1 MAREKTPEENAADNE
16 RKQLVEEKKNLKK
29 EQQAQ
34 RKEAKRRAREIAKQE
49 DELEDGNEG
58 NSLLTFGAT
67 ILIVALWLAVI
78 CVIIK
83 LDIGGFGSSVVTP
96 ILKDVP
102 VLNRIL
108 PGNSVTETTNSG
120 AYGGYTSLQDA
131 VDQIKSLELQLEQI
145 QNASS
150 AKDEEL
156 DQLKAEVLRLK
167 EFENQQVEFQRI
179 QKEFYDEV
187 VYSDKGPGAEEYKK
201 YYESMDPATAEYIY
215 KQVVTQL
222 QESQEVQDYAAA
234 YSAMKPKQAAAIFE
248 QMTNNLDLAA
258 RILKVMS
265 ADDRGAILGAMNS
278 EVAAKIRH
286 ARRPQL
292 CPDIFDVL
300 CHGGVVRS
308 AVNTKNRFVNL
319 LLGKGLSGVQRQIL
333 ADGILRA
340 GQRQHCALHRRAP
353 GGQVKGHAAAHHPV
367 CRGAALP
374 PQMRRYPRPQL
385 SHPEGLG

>member
-150 AKDEEL
+150 AKD
-156 DQLKAEVLRLK
+156 
-167 EFENQQVEFQRI
+167 
-179 QKEFYDEV
+179 
-187 VYSDKGPGAEEYKK
+187 
-201 YYESMDPATAEYIY
+201 PATAEYIY

-278 EVAAKIRH
+278 EVAAKI
-286 ARRPQL
+286 
-292 CPDIFDVL
+292 
-300 CHGGVVRS
+300 
-308 AVNTKNRFVNL
+308 TK
-319 LLGKGLSGVQRQIL
+319 IM
-333 ADGILRA
+333 D
-340 GQRQHCALHRRAP
+340 
-353 GGQVKGHAAAHHPV
+353 
-367 CRGAALP
+367 
-374 PQMRRYPRPQL
+374 
-385 SHPEGLG
+385 PES

>member
-1 MAREKTPEENAADNE
+1 MRRQVLLLLFSLFAIVGFAQQRTVTGTVVSAEDGLPVIGASIHVKGSSQGATTDLDGKYSIKVNENASLTFSYVGMQPKTVQVGNQSVINVTLTSSST
-16 RKQLVEEKKNLKK
+16 QLDEVVVTAMGIREEKKKLKK
-29 EQQAQ
+29 EQQAE
-34 RKEAKRRAREIAKQE
+34 RKEAKRRAKEIAKQE
-49 DELEDGNEG
+49 DALDDGSEG

-67 ILIVALWLAVI
+67 ILIVVLWMAVI
-78 CVIIK
+78 CAIIK

-102 VLNRIL
+102 VLNKIL
-108 PGNSVTETTNSG
+108 PANSITETTDGS
-120 AYGGYTSLQDA
+120 AYGGYTSLEDA
-131 VDQIKSLELQLEQI
+131 VDQIKSLELQLEQA
-145 QNASS
+145 QTASA
-150 AKDEEL
+150 AKEEEL

-222 QESQEVQDYAAA
+222 EESQEIQDYAAA

-265 ADDRGAILGAMNS
+265 AEDRGKILGAMNS
-278 EVAAKIRH
+278 EVAAKI
-286 ARRPQL
+286 
-292 CPDIFDVL
+292 
-300 CHGGVVRS
+300 
-308 AVNTKNRFVNL
+308 TK
-319 LLGKGLSGVQRQIL
+319 IM
-333 ADGILRA
+333 D
-340 GQRQHCALHRRAP
+340 
-353 GGQVKGHAAAHHPV
+353 
-367 CRGAALP
+367 
-374 PQMRRYPRPQL
+374 
-385 SHPEGLG
+385 PES

>member
-234 YSAMKPKQAAAIFE
+234 YSAMKPKQVAAIFE

-278 EVAAKIRH
+278 EVAAKI
-286 ARRPQL
+286 
-292 CPDIFDVL
+292 
-300 CHGGVVRS
+300 
-308 AVNTKNRFVNL
+308 TK
-319 LLGKGLSGVQRQIL
+319 IM
-333 ADGILRA
+333 D
-340 GQRQHCALHRRAP
+340 
-353 GGQVKGHAAAHHPV
+353 
-367 CRGAALP
+367 
-374 PQMRRYPRPQL
+374 
-385 SHPEGLG
+385 PES

>member
-34 RKEAKRRAREIAKQE
+34 RKEAKRPAREIAKQE

-248 QMTNNLDLAA
+248 KMTNNLDLAA

-278 EVAAKIRH
+278 EVAAKI
-286 ARRPQL
+286 
-292 CPDIFDVL
+292 
-300 CHGGVVRS
+300 
-308 AVNTKNRFVNL
+308 TK
-319 LLGKGLSGVQRQIL
+319 IM
-333 ADGILRA
+333 D
-340 GQRQHCALHRRAP
+340 
-353 GGQVKGHAAAHHPV
+353 
-367 CRGAALP
+367 
-374 PQMRRYPRPQL
+374 
-385 SHPEGLG
+385 PES

>member
-1 MAREKTPEENAADNE
+1 MAREKTPEENAAHNV

-83 LDIGGFGSSVVTP
+83 LDIGGFGRSVVTP

-278 EVAAKIRH
+278 EVAAKI
-286 ARRPQL
+286 
-292 CPDIFDVL
+292 
-300 CHGGVVRS
+300 
-308 AVNTKNRFVNL
+308 TK
-319 LLGKGLSGVQRQIL
+319 IM
-333 ADGILRA
+333 D
-340 GQRQHCALHRRAP
+340 
-353 GGQVKGHAAAHHPV
+353 
-367 CRGAALP
+367 
-374 PQMRRYPRPQL
+374 
-385 SHPEGLG
+385 PES

>member
-201 YYESMDPATAEYIY
+201 YFESMDPATAEYIY

-278 EVAAKIRH
+278 EVAAKI
-286 ARRPQL
+286 
-292 CPDIFDVL
+292 
-300 CHGGVVRS
+300 
-308 AVNTKNRFVNL
+308 TK
-319 LLGKGLSGVQRQIL
+319 IM
-333 ADGILRA
+333 D
-340 GQRQHCALHRRAP
+340 
-353 GGQVKGHAAAHHPV
+353 
-367 CRGAALP
+367 
-374 PQMRRYPRPQL
+374 
-385 SHPEGLG
+385 PES

>member
-34 RKEAKRRAREIAKQE
+34 RKDAKRRAREIAKQE

-278 EVAAKIRH
+278 EVAAKI
-286 ARRPQL
+286 
-292 CPDIFDVL
+292 
-300 CHGGVVRS
+300 
-308 AVNTKNRFVNL
+308 TK
-319 LLGKGLSGVQRQIL
+319 IM
-333 ADGILRA
+333 D
-340 GQRQHCALHRRAP
+340 
-353 GGQVKGHAAAHHPV
+353 
-367 CRGAALP
+367 
-374 PQMRRYPRPQL
+374 
-385 SHPEGLG
+385 PES

>member
-1 MAREKTPEENAADNE
+1 MAREKTPEEQTTDNE
-16 RKQLVEEKKNLKK
+16 RKQLVEEKKKLKK

-34 RKEAKRRAREIAKQE
+34 RKEAKRRAKEIAKQE
-49 DELEDGNEG
+49 DALDDGSEG

-67 ILIVALWLAVI
+67 ILIVVLWMAVI
-78 CVIIK
+78 CAIIK

-102 VLNRIL
+102 VLNKIL
-108 PGNSVTETTNSG
+108 PANSITETTDGS
-120 AYGGYTSLQDA
+120 AYDA
-131 VDQIKSLELQLEQI
+131 VDQIKSLELQLEQA
-145 QNASS
+145 QTASA
-150 AKDEEL
+150 AKEEEL

-222 QESQEVQDYAAA
+222 EESQEIQDYAAA

-265 ADDRGAILGAMNS
+265 AEDRGKILGAMNY
-278 EVAAKIRH
+278 EVAAKI
-286 ARRPQL
+286 
-292 CPDIFDVL
+292 
-300 CHGGVVRS
+300 
-308 AVNTKNRFVNL
+308 TK
-319 LLGKGLSGVQRQIL
+319 IM
-333 ADGILRA
+333 D
-340 GQRQHCALHRRAP
+340 
-353 GGQVKGHAAAHHPV
+353 
-367 CRGAALP
+367 
-374 PQMRRYPRPQL
+374 
-385 SHPEGLG
+385 PES

>member
-29 EQQAQ
+29 EQQPQ
-34 RKEAKRRAREIAKQE
+34 RKEATRLGREIAKQE

-278 EVAAKIRH
+278 EVAAKI
-286 ARRPQL
+286 
-292 CPDIFDVL
+292 
-300 CHGGVVRS
+300 
-308 AVNTKNRFVNL
+308 TK
-319 LLGKGLSGVQRQIL
+319 IM
-333 ADGILRA
+333 D
-340 GQRQHCALHRRAP
+340 
-353 GGQVKGHAAAHHPV
+353 
-367 CRGAALP
+367 
-374 PQMRRYPRPQL
+374 
-385 SHPEGLG
+385 PES

>member
-120 AYGGYTSLQDA
+120 AYGGCGG
-131 VDQIKSLELQLEQI
+131 
-145 QNASS
+145 
-150 AKDEEL
+150 
-156 DQLKAEVLRLK
+156 
-167 EFENQQVEFQRI
+167 
-179 QKEFYDEV
+179 
-187 VYSDKGPGAEEYKK
+187 SD
-201 YYESMDPATAEYIY
+201 
-215 KQVVTQL
+215 
-222 QESQEVQDYAAA
+222 QESGTTAGADTECIFRQGRRTG
-234 YSAMKPKQAAAIFE
+234 SAESRSSQAEGI
-248 QMTNNLDLAA
+248 
-258 RILKVMS
+258 RKS
-265 ADDRGAILGAMNS
+265 AGGIPTDS
-278 EVAAKIRH
+278 E
-286 ARRPQL
+286 
-292 CPDIFDVL
+292 
-300 CHGGVVRS
+300 
-308 AVNTKNRFVNL
+308 
-319 LLGKGLSGVQRQIL
+319 
-333 ADGILRA
+333 GIL
-340 GQRQHCALHRRAP
+340 
-353 GGQVKGHAAAHHPV
+353 
-367 CRGAALP
+367 
-374 PQMRRYPRPQL
+374 
-385 SHPEGLG
+385 